1 MSFPSPLFSVSTEVR
16 QQPKKLQ
23 FHGGVP
29 ARRPPL
35 ACELVELIVL
45 FDYYG
50 TAGAR
55 DKSGEETE
63 PGTER

>member
-1 MSFPSPLFSVSTEVR
+1 M
-16 QQPKKLQ
+16 
-23 FHGGVP
+23 GGVP